1 MWATVLSSRDD
12 AEDPRFWVL
21 YRDPQLPKIVRLL
34 ERDVAF
40 RYLAANQHPDF
51 RTISLFRKNHR
62 EEFEHLFVEIL
73 RLCRWHGQNGR
84 SRPG

>member
-1 MWATVLSSRDD
+1 MMLKTLVYGYCIGIRSSCKLD
-12 AEDPRFWVL
+12 
-21 YRDPQLPKIVRLL
+21 RLL

-62 EEFEHLFVEIL
+62 EEFE
-73 RLCRWHGQNGR
+73 RLC
-84 SRPG
+84 